1 MQYDAVENMQPVVE
15 SKQMADTFVR
25 AMVDHTITAR
35 LLSMRC
41 QEAREQ
47 SLPNQDFAQVLCRDG
62 SSLCFC
68 VCDGVG
74 SSYKGDFAAYY
85 LAICLME
92 WLQGLTGLQQDPA
105 MLAAILQSHLNQR
118 AREAQEKLKQ
128 VGPPPGT
135 PFLVR
140 EVLEELRNTY
150 GSETVF
156 LCGRIDYGGWS
167 IKLGES
173 PPMRALFCWMG
184 NVTARLFLASDQFI
198 KLGGE
203 DENGS
208 RWSTVHGCRG
218 PITTWSLA
226 LTTIDRL
233 VIHTDGLDALGES
246 LVAFSDEEW
255 QVQAERLRQQPKS
268 DDMTALELLWLH
280 GRERAR

>member
-1 MQYDAVENMQPVVE
+1 MYYQAGENMQPVVE
-15 SKQMADTFVR
+15 SDQMADTFVR
-25 AMVDHTITAR
+25 AMIDDTIIAR
-35 LLSMRC
+35 LLSMSC

-47 SLPNQDFAQVLCRDG
+47 SLPNQDFAQILCRDG

-74 SSYKGDFAAYY
+74 SSYKGDFAAHY
-85 LAICLME
+85 LATCLIE

-105 MLAAILQSHLNQR
+105 MLATILQSHLNQR
-118 AREAQEKLKQ
+118 AREAQERLKQ
-128 VGPPPGT
+128 VKPPSGVPR
-135 PFLVR
+135 LVR

-233 VIHTDGLDALGES
+233 VIYTDGLDTLGES
-246 LVAFSDEEW
+246 LVTFNDEEW
-255 QVQAERLRQQPKS
+255 QAHAEQLRRQPKS
-268 DDMTALELLWLH
+268 DDMTALELRWLH
-280 GRERAR
+280 EGGRVQ